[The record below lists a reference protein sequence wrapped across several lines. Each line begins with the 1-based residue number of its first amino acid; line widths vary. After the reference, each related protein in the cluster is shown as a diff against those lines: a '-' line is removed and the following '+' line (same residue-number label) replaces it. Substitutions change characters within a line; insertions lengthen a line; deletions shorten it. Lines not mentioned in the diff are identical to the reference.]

1 MKLKKIF
8 TFFFILSFSGWTL
21 YQQFFTSRYS
31 FIIENEELYVKI
43 FNYFFLLLFF
53 ICFLFIY
60 KINKYSL
67 IDILIVIVFL
77 SILLVTKQFGFLVN
91 FMMVI
96 LLVKYVPFNSIL
108 KSFVYTTIFLFL
120 LVYIGYLMGMFEND
134 VNIYPFRADGKE
146 RHLLGFK
153 FFTFLPN
160 YFFHL
165 FLAILILRNKYI
177 TVLEI
182 LLLFFINYILFYYTD
197 TKAVYYL
204 ISAVCI
210 LILVQKITK
219 VNYRTRFIGRP
230 ISFFTRYCYFILFFI
245 SVYVQCKY
253 NVEIHWMDELNKVLA
268 GRLELGYHG
277 YELYGINLFGS
288 DVEYVGFL
296 DETENMPYF
305 YIDSSYQQLL
315 INYGLIISILLGI
328 GFKKAS
334 ELFINKNDIY
344 TGIAIVSLMIHSMTD
359 PQLISTAYNPLIY
372 MVAYYS
378 YKSNLLR

>member
-1 MKLKKIF
+1 M
-8 TFFFILSFSGWTL
+8 
-21 YQQFFTSRYS
+21 
-31 FIIENEELYVKI
+31 
-43 FNYFFLLLFF
+43 
-53 ICFLFIY
+53 
-60 KINKYSL
+60 
-67 IDILIVIVFL
+67 
-77 SILLVTKQFGFLVN
+77 LLVTKQFGFLVN

-108 KSFVYTTIFLFL
+108 KSFVYTTLFLFL
-120 LVYIGYLMGMFEND
+120 LVYIGYLMGMFENN

-146 RHLLGFK
+146 RYLLGFK

-177 TVLEI
+177 TTLEI

-204 ISAVCI
+204 ISAACI

-245 SVYVQCKY
+245 SVYAQCK
-253 NVEIHWMDELNKVLA
+253 
-268 GRLELGYHG
+268 YHG

-315 INYGLIISILLGI
+315 INYGLIISILLGF